1 MEVEKATM
9 EVEKAK
15 IATMEVEKATTTSSN
30 GEDVYVQ
37 WSLLLVVTD
46 RGKKQKELPKFG
58 NGKTKTFIRLI
69 FTFIEN

>member
-30 GEDVYVQ
+30 GEDVYV
-37 WSLLLVVTD
+37 
-46 RGKKQKELPKFG
+46 
-58 NGKTKTFIRLI
+58 
-69 FTFIEN
+69 